1 MRPYYP
7 GIQQRREDRPG
18 DMMECEC
25 GYSCKRCEI
34 PVHHD
39 PGRWNCAN
47 ADAREPMDEYECPGC
62 FARDSFTRREGQ

>member
-1 MRPYYP
+1 MRPYSP

-25 GYSCKRCEI
+25 GFTCARGEI
-34 PVHHD
+34 PVRLD
-39 PGRWNCAN
+39 PGPLNCTN
-47 ADAREPMDEYECPGC
+47 DDALEPVGETKCPGC